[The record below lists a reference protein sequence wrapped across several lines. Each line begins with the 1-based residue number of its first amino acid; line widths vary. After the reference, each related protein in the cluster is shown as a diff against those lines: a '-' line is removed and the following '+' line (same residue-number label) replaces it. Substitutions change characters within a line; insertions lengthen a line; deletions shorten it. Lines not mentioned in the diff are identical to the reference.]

1 MASPSFVV
9 RVSDLEDGPKQ
20 VSYVLSEEWLREAL
34 ADTGAEP
41 RGPGRFSAELMKNG
55 REVLVRGKAHVEV
68 TAPCV
73 VTLDPLPFDLDPEVF
88 LLLRPEPGSPDRK
101 KRPGTAP
108 EAEKRPPKAK
118 KRKEEEP
125 ELTDEDAATDTYKG
139 DEIELDGFLREF
151 IVLEIPPYPRR
162 SDLPSLEEGIS
173 SRRLAGASDE
183 RPIDPRLAPLA
194 GIAQKLRGEGIKE

>member
-9 RVSDLEDGPKQ
+9 RASDLEDGPKQ
-20 VSYVLSEEWLREAL
+20 VSYVLGEEWLREAL

-55 REVLVRGKAHVEV
+55 REVIVRGNAHVEV
-68 TAPCV
+68 TVPCV
-73 VTLDPLPFDLDPEVF
+73 VTLEPLPFELDPEVF

-101 KRPGTAP
+101 KRPGAP

-125 ELTDEDAATDTYKG
+125 ELTDEDAASDTYNG
-139 DEIELDGFLREF
+139 EEIVLDGFLREF
-151 IVLEIPPYPRR
+151 VVLEIPPYPRR
-162 SDLPSLEEGIS
+162 SDLPSPPESIS
-173 SRRLAGASDE
+173 SRPLAGASAE

-194 GIAQKLRGEGIKE
+194 GIAQKLRREGIKE

>member
-1 MASPSFVV
+1 MADPSFVV

-20 VSYVLSEEWLREAL
+20 VSYVLSQEWLREAL
-34 ADTGAEP
+34 VETGAEP
-41 RGPGRFSAELMKNG
+41 RGPGKFSAELMKTG
-55 REVLVRGKAHVEV
+55 REVMVRGHAHVEV

-73 VTLDPLPFDLDPEVF
+73 VTLDPLPFDLDPEIF

-101 KRPGTAP
+101 KRPGAAP
-108 EAEKRPPKAK
+108 DAVKRPPKPK

-139 DEIELDGFLREF
+139 EEIVLDGFLREF

-173 SRRLAGASDE
+173 SRPLAGASDE

>member
-34 ADTGAEP
+34 AETGAEP
-41 RGPGRFSAELMKNG
+41 RGPGKFGAELMKTG
-55 REVLVRGKAHVEV
+55 REVIVRGNAHVAV

-73 VTLDPLPFDLDPEVF
+73 VTLEPLPFDLHPEIF
-88 LLLRPEPGSPDRK
+88 LMLRPEPGSPDRK
-101 KRPGTAP
+101 KRPGASP
-108 EAEKRPPKAK
+108 EAEKRPAKAK

-139 DEIELDGFLREF
+139 DEIVLDGFLREF

-173 SRRLAGASDE
+173 SRPLAGASDE

-194 GIAQKLRGEGIKE
+194 GIAQKLRREGIKE